1 MNAFLRTNI
10 GRNMPF
16 DQDMKDAI
24 ANLRLGTGS
33 DNLNKLLELNSF
45 KHYLKML
52 GQYIE
57 IEVSVL
63 RDSIVIF

>member
-1 MNAFLRTNI
+1 
-10 GRNMPF
+10 MPF

-52 GQYIE
+52 FTDISGTKA
-57 IEVSVL
+57 
-63 RDSIVIF
+63 

>member
-1 MNAFLRTNI
+1 MNVFLRTNI

-52 GQYIE
+52 FTDISGTKA
-57 IEVSVL
+57 
-63 RDSIVIF
+63 